1 MDADTKLIL
10 GAWRGVLVENYR
22 LQCRVADLEEM
33 LEKLNP
39 AKPVFKGH
47 TNVGKRID
55 DGWSDVYWRRVGRG
69 RRDDADSSD

>member
-10 GAWRGVLVENYR
+10 GAWRGVLVENYQLKR
-22 LQCRVADLEEM
+22 RVADLEEM
-33 LEKLNP
+33 LK
-39 AKPVFKGH
+39 KGH